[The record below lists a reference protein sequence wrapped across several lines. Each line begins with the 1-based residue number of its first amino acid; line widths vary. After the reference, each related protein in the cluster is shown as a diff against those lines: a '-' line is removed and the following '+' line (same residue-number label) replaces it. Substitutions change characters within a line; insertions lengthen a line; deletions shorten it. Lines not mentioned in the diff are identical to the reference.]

1 MSMTQ
6 GSMVAKSAQ
15 LQLHVDELLELVGGA
30 VDQHTPIH
38 EVERKTLQVLLQM
51 GRTTLQILLDEL
63 GSGDV
68 GESVEVE
75 EGKKTLKRSQETGT
89 RKYTSIFGTF
99 ELERYVYAKRTGA
112 KIELVPLDARLG
124 LPESKFSY
132 LL

>member
-1 MSMTQ
+1 MSKTQ

-15 LQLHVDELLELVGGA
+15 LQSHVDELLELVGGA

-38 EVERKTLQVLLQM
+38 EVEKKTLQVLLQM

-75 EGKKTLKRSQETGT
+75 V
-89 RKYTSIFGTF
+89 RKEDSPTKSGN
-99 ELERYVYAKRTGA
+99 RHA
-112 KIELVPLDARLG
+112 KIHFDLWHL
-124 LPESKFSY
+124 
-132 LL
+132 